1 MIPEIKKILYAT
13 DLSTN
18 SAYAF
23 RYAVNSAENH
33 NAKINILHVL
43 EKMPMAAYAI
53 VGGYLSVEQQKD
65 LLYEKIEYIS
75 ERIRRRLK
83 IFCEKEFKE
92 EPELMN
98 LIDSIEVKEGFPAE
112 EILQTAEELDC
123 DIIVMGTHGKGIIE
137 NTFLGSTSKRV
148 LRRTRK
154 PIFIIP
160 IPEGEIDISIQDE

>member
-1 MIPEIKKILYAT
+1 MIPKINKILYAT

-33 NAKINILHVL
+33 NAKITILYVL
-43 EKMPMAAYAI
+43 EQLSSASNAM
-53 VGGYLSVEQQKD
+53 VSSYLSAEQQ
-65 LLYEKIEYIS
+65 EKLFSDKMNDAS

-112 EILQTAEELDC
+112 EVLQTAEELDC

-148 LRRTRK
+148 LRRARK

-160 IPEGEIDISIQDE
+160 IPKGEIDISIQDA